1 MTIAEFCYPESAVR
15 LFLIST
21 RPSGRTGPYHDHR
34 ISASCLRRL
43 PSMRGKQMLM
53 TAFIA
58 LAVVV
63 GVKVYEAKKG

>member
-1 MTIAEFCYPESAVR
+1 
-15 LFLIST
+15 LIST
-21 RPSGRTGPYHDHR
+21 RTAARAGPYHDHR
-34 ISASCLRRL
+34 ISASYLRRL